1 MFISLIFYD
10 NVPMKGEI
18 QMFEMKDEFLTG
30 IDMIDDEHRELFR
43 IAQSAMDLYQ
53 NEFVADKYDHIVEIL
68 EELKAYT
75 VKHFAD
81 EEAYMES
88 IHYKRLF
95 SQKIEHNAFIEKL
108 NEYNLDEIDE
118 NQNETIL
125 DLLNFLNDWL
135 VNHILEQDKLISKG

>member
-1 MFISLIFYD
+1 
-10 NVPMKGEI
+10 
-18 QMFEMKDEFLTG
+18 MFEMKDEFLTG

-95 SQKIEHNAFIEKL
+95 SQKIEHDAFIEKL

-135 VNHILEQDKLISKG
+135 VNHILEQDKLILKE

>member
-1 MFISLIFYD
+1 
-10 NVPMKGEI
+10 MKGEI

-95 SQKIEHNAFIEKL
+95 SQKIEHDAFIEKL

-135 VNHILEQDKLISKG
+135 VNHILEQDKLISKE

>member
-1 MFISLIFYD
+1 
-10 NVPMKGEI
+10 MKGEI

>member
-1 MFISLIFYD
+1 
-10 NVPMKGEI
+10 
-18 QMFEMKDEFLTG
+18 MFEMKDEFLTG

-95 SQKIEHNAFIEKL
+95 S
-108 NEYNLDEIDE
+108 
-118 NQNETIL
+118 
-125 DLLNFLNDWL
+125 
-135 VNHILEQDKLISKG
+135 

>member
-1 MFISLIFYD
+1 
-10 NVPMKGEI
+10 MKGEI

-95 SQKIEHNAFIEKL
+95 S
-108 NEYNLDEIDE
+108 
-118 NQNETIL
+118 
-125 DLLNFLNDWL
+125 
-135 VNHILEQDKLISKG
+135 

>member
-1 MFISLIFYD
+1 
-10 NVPMKGEI
+10 
-18 QMFEMKDEFLTG
+18 MFEMKDEFLTG

-95 SQKIEHNAFIEKL
+95 SQKIEHDAFIEKL

-135 VNHILEQDKLISKG
+135 VNHILEQDKLISKE